1 VVGYAA
7 INPRVFG
14 ATDFVIRNVGRGAAG
29 NVSYKIVSGGN
40 NITAKNARLLPADV
54 KFAFL
59 PQDEQ
64 LSVTMG
70 MGWDLL
76 HNPSLAP
83 FEIEVS
89 YENMAGSIYV
99 KRFRID
105 VGQFEGLSRLG
116 NPPEEEIAE
125 SLKKIARVMEQ
136 WPHQRP

>member
-1 VVGYAA
+1 
-7 INPRVFG
+7 
-14 ATDFVIRNVGRGAAG
+14 
-29 NVSYKIVSGGN
+29 
-40 NITAKNARLLPADV
+40 
-54 KFAFL
+54 
-59 PQDEQ
+59 
-64 LSVTMG
+64 